1 MAHEDLNSSEMAVE
15 HRRLSSEQ
23 RQANFDSRRNGM
35 VDLLGNMTPE
45 VMIPNGS
52 CLIPISQ
59 GSLTDDVKTQQN
71 AQKAASDLKAA
82 ELLEFD
88 YVINKTEHLKLNEAN
103 GGIALSGG
111 KINGTTPKSGKSTGA
126 IPKSISFDSSAD
138 KVEKSNRNAVH
149 RRSDIKVVF

>member
-1 MAHEDLNSSEMAVE
+1 
-15 HRRLSSEQ
+15 
-23 RQANFDSRRNGM
+23 M

-111 KINGTTPKSGKSTGA
+111 KINGPLRKAANPRVPFQKA
-126 IPKSISFDSSAD
+126 LVLILPQI
-138 KVEKSNRNAVH
+138 R
-149 RRSDIKVVF
+149 